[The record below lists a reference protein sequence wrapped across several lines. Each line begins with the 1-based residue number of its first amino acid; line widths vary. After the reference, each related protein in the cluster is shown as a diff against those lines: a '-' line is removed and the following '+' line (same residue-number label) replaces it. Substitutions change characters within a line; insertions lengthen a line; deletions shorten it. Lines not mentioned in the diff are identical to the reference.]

1 MKSKKTTSQTT
12 SLRRVSLQRIKRELE
27 QSSYFS
33 DDLVITKLTPDNRDS
48 LTRSMTIN
56 GFAAFVITKGSAT
69 ISIDLTHHDVKACD
83 IAFINPESIVQ
94 TISCSDDAEA
104 YFVSASKSFMDS
116 IQIDLSTSLA
126 IFMRFDRDPIM
137 SVSQRDVDEI
147 RQLFQLIKTM
157 IASDKEQHKAE
168 IIRTLFTTMF
178 YILTDLNQR
187 QQRGDIVKKGRG
199 EVIFDEFMLL
209 LHKHNKQERNVQFYA
224 DKLDI
229 STKYLSA
236 VVKEIS
242 GKTAARWIDESVIL
256 EAKAL
261 LIYSGLSI
269 NEIAREL
276 NFATQSFFGKYFKQH
291 TGVSPSRFK
300 QK

>member
-1 MKSKKTTSQTT
+1 MKSKKVSTDAQ
-12 SLRRVSLQRIKRELE
+12 LKRVSLQRIKRELE
-27 QSSYFS
+27 KVSYLS
-33 DDLVITKLTPDNRDS
+33 DDLVITKLTPENSDS
-48 LTRSMTIN
+48 LKRSVTIN
-56 GFAAFVITKGSAT
+56 GFAAFVMTHGSAT
-69 ISIDLTHHDVKACD
+69 ISIDLVHYDVTSCD
-83 IAFINPESIVQ
+83 IAFINPNSIIQ
-94 TISCSDDAEA
+94 TVNHSSDAEA
-104 YFVSASKSFMDS
+104 YFITSSKNFMDS

-126 IFMRFDRDPIM
+126 IFMRFEREPIM
-137 SVSQRDVDEI
+137 HVEQQDVDEI

-157 IASDKEQHKAE
+157 IKSNKEHHKAE

-187 QQRGDIVKKGRG
+187 TERIDTAKKGRG

-224 DKLDI
+224 DKLGI

-256 EAKAL
+256 EAKSL

-269 NEIAREL
+269 NEIAKEL

-291 TGVSPSRFK
+291 TGVSPSKFK
-300 QK
+300 RK